1 MQSMKKR
8 LIPLLL
14 MILLLSMVYG
24 ANTASAQVSLY
35 TPYSG
40 LAVTPGETID
50 YSIDIINNQSTI
62 QHVTFDMQGLPEGWE
77 YKITSGGKAIEQLSV
92 RENNEAN
99 LSLEVTVP
107 LEVEEK
113 DYSFDF
119 VAIDQNG
126 TSSTLPLLVTLT
138 EEGTFATELNV
149 DQANLQGQTDSS
161 FSYAATIRNR
171 TAEEQNYA
179 LTANAPEGWSV
190 VFKSGSDNVTSVAV
204 EPNSESDITI
214 DVTPPENASADTYE
228 IDVTASGSGT
238 KAETTLE
245 AVITGSYDMILTT
258 TNENL
263 RTDINAGG
271 DRGLDVVI
279 ENTGTAPLTNV
290 ELSASAPTDW
300 ETEFDKSTIPEIKPG
315 ESATVKATIKAS
327 DEAIAGDYVTTFTA
341 TASETSADA
350 DIRVSVETSTLWGI
364 VSLIIIAAVVI
375 GIYYLMKKYGRR

>member
-161 FSYAATIRNR
+161 FSYVATIRNR

-263 RTDINAGG
+263 STDINAGG
-271 DRGLDVVI
+271 DRVLDLVI

>member
-1 MQSMKKR
+1 MKKR

-263 RTDINAGG
+263 STDINAGG
-271 DRGLDVVI
+271 DRVLDLVI

>member
-263 RTDINAGG
+263 STDINAGG
-271 DRGLDVVI
+271 DRVLDLVI